1 MDFSLRLKK
10 VLAGVS
16 VAALSLTQAGTVL
29 AAYSD
34 VPAGVWYGDSV
45 NAFVDAGYLD
55 ATQARFRGGNPAN
68 RAEFVKLVVELNGG
82 ILSTPPAVASF
93 DDVSTGAWYY
103 GYFEEAGKE
112 GWVRGDG
119 DCYGSHPCYSR
130 PGANINRAEAAA
142 LITRAFGLAPT
153 GDASQFVDNPSG
165 QWYTNVIQTAADH
178 CVLQGDDSTGRVRP
192 GDNMNRAEMVVMLY
206 RVDQG
211 LSYGVDCGTGG
222 VSGEPMVTDSVAT
235 SSTTVEV
242 EFNMTLD
249 QSAAEDTANYTVTG
263 SPEIAVTSANLLGTS
278 TVELT
283 LGEAMEAGHSYTLT
297 VSDIMTADGV
307 VFSDSVGFTG
317 YTAFVQGD
325 GTLELSLG
333 ASNPVGDTVPKGAV
347 GVVGLSVDFTASCD
361 DSVAVE
367 NLTILHEGFGDEI
380 DIDGIYAAVNGARVT
395 RKRTIDSED
404 QTSDLR
410 FSSPLILDPCETV
423 TVDIVMDFSSTASTS
438 AEHNLVVELPSD
450 VFGNAQ
456 AVAGNFP
463 LRGDTFRMAAVTS
476 GIVSVTYRTVSPD
489 EVEVGDV
496 GVVVGKYEVSV
507 NSTEDQTF
515 YSMTLEQNSSA
526 SDGDF
531 VNIAVRRTDGTILT
545 NTVSQTVGDFITV
558 VFDPPFTVLEGDK
571 ITLEIIADVVG
582 GAGDQ
587 IIMHFEETS
596 DLFAVGSLYGYGV
609 NGQLYGSQ
617 ISLPSETSS
626 LPDTVSIDAGEFTIG
641 IDGPP
646 QEEYTRDDND
656 AVLGNITFQTG
667 GEDIDVKDLFIL
679 VQGTSST
686 GSILTGGASTA
697 DQIHE
702 LLEDVEIRNKSTGRT
717 IDGVRLTGTS
727 DLGSTAA
734 GATEAGTYQ
743 VYRFDDFIVRGD
755 ETWEF
760 RVDFIDNGS
769 DQHPSNNDKF
779 RIHICGEPTHILSAG
794 ALTSNTTGCSFA
806 ALLTSTTSYQMQVE
820 GLSTGDK
827 VGDVRPRGN
836 IAGNFHQIA
845 TATLTIAV
853 KEIGTGDTAVE
864 NAKNVNLFRF
874 EARAGE
880 AEDILFTKAIFES
893 ASGSLNNGQNYALW
907 VDTDGDGSVDTVLE
921 DGVASQSSQISFNDL
936 AGGGYVIPA
945 EETVVF
951 EVHADVSSSL
961 TNNDL
966 EIRFDTGSTVT
977 YVEAEELDDGS
988 NLSNLKTNGT
998 CLDTDGA
1005 ATTSCDIIT
1014 TTVFSQLW
1022 TLRSQGDLY
1031 VTKDTEPLRSRQLL
1045 GGTLGEAILRLELHA
1060 EHEDIDVTDIQ
1071 ITSSGSTATAIDR
1084 LELYRDGEAT
1094 KFAEAT
1100 KGGCGSDT
1108 KLDHNPKNSTPSAT
1122 INDQVG
1128 SGSVTTFC
1136 VNMENQQLVIPDGDD
1151 IDIIIRPRMK
1161 TDEQGGVSNQF
1172 VSLFIGSGAANYDN
1186 LVVQARGGE
1195 SSNDLTMSDQD
1206 GTAEGEIFVGSETA
1220 TSNSNSNSTISGNKN
1235 ISVLSKVTSITNA
1248 NPDANGT
1255 SVPTGISA
1263 IGQIKVSAAAHGNSK
1278 NGDNDITLSGVVF
1291 NVNATNV
1298 SITNGSF
1305 KMYNKADQTK
1315 TVTCVEYDNDTPT
1328 ARVQIS
1334 NTSSG
1339 TMLVSCDGLVA
1350 SNVNTEIDEGT
1361 DSTFVLQADITN
1373 PNNAAGDGGVS
1384 VLQVTL
1390 QEFDDISVTGF
1401 GANTSAKAH
1410 IQWIDKDQAN
1420 TYAAGNVF
1428 TWIEYPETSVKS
1440 TSYNS

>member
-103 GYFEEAGKE
+103 GYFEESGKE

-119 DCYGSHPCYSR
+119 DCYGSSPCYAR

-142 LITRAFGLAPT
+142 LIVRAFGLAPT
-153 GDASQFVDNPSG
+153 GDAAQFVDNPSG

-222 VSGEPMVTDSVAT
+222 MSGEPMVTDTVAT
-235 SSTTVEV
+235 SSTTLEV

-249 QSAAEDTANYTVTG
+249 QSSAEDTGNYTVTG
-263 SPEIAVTSANLLGTS
+263 SPELAVTSANLLGTS

-283 LGEAMEAGHSYTLT
+283 LGETMEAGHSYTLT
-297 VSDIMTADGV
+297 VSDVMTADGT

-317 YTAFVQGD
+317 YTAFVVGD

-361 DSVAVE
+361 DSIAIE

-456 AVAGNFP
+456 SVAGNFP
-463 LRGDTFRMAAVTS
+463 LRGDTFRIAAVTS
-476 GIVSVTYRTVSPD
+476 GIVSLTYRTVSPN

-496 GVVVGKYEVSV
+496 GVVIGKYEVSV

-571 ITLEIIADVVG
+571 ITLEIIADIVG

-617 ISLPSETSS
+617 ISLPAESAT

-641 IDGPP
+641 INGPP

-656 AVLGNITFQTG
+656 AVLANISFQTG

-679 VQGTSST
+679 IQGTSST
-686 GSILTGGASTA
+686 GSILNGGASTA
-697 DQIHE
+697 DQLHE
-702 LLEDVEIRNKSTGRT
+702 LLEDVEIRNTTTGRT
-717 IDGVRLTGTS
+717 IDGVRLTGTTDS
-727 DLGSTAA
+727 GNTSAT
-734 GATEAGTYQ
+734 ATEAGTYQ
-743 VYRFDDFIVRGD
+743 IYRFDDFIVRGD

-760 RVDFIDNGS
+760 RVDFIDNGA
-769 DQHPSNNDKF
+769 DEHPKDGDKF
-779 RIHICGEPTHILSAG
+779 RVHICGEPTHILSAG
-794 ALTSNTTGCSFA
+794 NLTTNTTGCSFA
-806 ALLTSTTSYQMQVE
+806 SLITSTTTYQMQVE

-853 KEIGTGDTAVE
+853 KELGTGDTAVE
-864 NAKNVNLFRF
+864 NAKDVTLFRF

-893 ASGSLNNGQNYALW
+893 GSGSLNNGQNYAFW
-907 VDTDGDGSVDTVLE
+907 VDTDGDGIVDTILE
-921 DGVASQSSQISFNDL
+921 DGVASQSDQISFNDL

-951 EVHADVSSSL
+951 EVHSDISSSL

-966 EIRFDTGSTVT
+966 QIRFDTGSTVT

-988 NLSNLKTNGT
+988 NLSNIQTDGT
-998 CLDTDGA
+998 CLDTGGA
-1005 ATTSCDIIT
+1005 AASTCDIIT
-1014 TTVFSQLW
+1014 STVFSQLW
-1022 TLRSQGDLY
+1022 TLRSQGDLF
-1031 VTKDTEPLRSRQLL
+1031 VIKDTQPLRSRQLL
-1045 GGTLGEAILRLELHA
+1045 GGALGEAILRLELHA

-1071 ITSSGSTATAIDR
+1071 FTSSGTTATSIDR
-1084 LELYRDGEAT
+1084 LELYRDGEST

-1100 KGGCGSDT
+1100 KGGCG
-1108 KLDHNPKNSTPSAT
+1108 
-1122 INDQVG
+1122 NDAKISNFAG
-1128 SGSVTTFC
+1128 NTVTTFC
-1136 VNMENQQLVIPDGDD
+1136 ANMENQQLVVPDGDD
-1151 IDIIIRPRMK
+1151 IDIIVRPRMK
-1161 TDEQGGVSNQF
+1161 TDEQGGVSNQSILLF
-1172 VSLFIGSGAANYDN
+1172 VGSGTSLTENI
-1186 LVVQARGGE
+1186 VVQARGGE
-1195 SSNDLTMSDQD
+1195 SSNDLTMSDED
-1206 GTAEGEIFVGSETA
+1206 GVAEGEIFVGAETVS
-1220 TSNSNSNSTISGNKN
+1220 SNSNKNATIGGNEN
-1235 ISVLSKVTSITNA
+1235 ITVLSKITSIVNA

-1255 SVPTGISA
+1255 SVPTSISA
-1263 IGQIKVSAAAHGNSK
+1263 IGQFKISAAAHGNSK
-1278 NGDNDITLSGVVF
+1278 NGDNDVTLSGVVF

-1298 SITNGSF
+1298 SITNGTF
-1305 KMYNKADQTK
+1305 KIYNKADQTK
-1315 TVTCVEYDNDTPT
+1315 TVTCTEYDTGGT
-1328 ARVQIS
+1328 AIT
-1334 NTSSG
+1334 NLSSG
-1339 TMLVSCDGLVA
+1339 TMLVECIGLVA
-1350 SNVNTEIDEGT
+1350 STVNTEIDEGT
-1361 DSTFVLQADITN
+1361 DATFVLEADIAN
-1373 PNNAAGDGGVS
+1373 PNNQASAGGVS

-1390 QEFDDISVTGF
+1390 QEFDDLSATHF
-1401 GANTSAKAH
+1401 GAKGAVSTRSH
-1410 IQWIDKDQAN
+1410 LQWIDKDQTN

-1428 TWIEYPETSVKS
+1428 LWVEYPETSIKS

>member
-103 GYFEEAGKE
+103 GYFEESGKE

-119 DCYGSHPCYSR
+119 DCYGSSPCYAR

-142 LITRAFGLAPT
+142 LIVRAFGLAPT
-153 GDASQFVDNPSG
+153 GDAAQFVDNPSG

-222 VSGEPMVTDSVAT
+222 MSGEPMVTDTVAT
-235 SSTTVEV
+235 SSTTLEV

-249 QSAAEDTANYTVTG
+249 QSSAEDTGNYTVTG
-263 SPEIAVTSANLLGTS
+263 SPELAVTSANLLGTS

-283 LGEAMEAGHSYTLT
+283 LGETMEAGHSYTLT
-297 VSDIMTADGV
+297 VSDVMTADGT

-317 YTAFVQGD
+317 YTAFVVGD

-361 DSVAVE
+361 DSIAIE

-456 AVAGNFP
+456 SVAGNFP
-463 LRGDTFRMAAVTS
+463 LRGDTFRIAAVTS
-476 GIVSVTYRTVSPD
+476 GIVSLTYRTVSPN

-496 GVVVGKYEVSV
+496 GVVIGKYEVSV

-571 ITLEIIADVVG
+571 ITLEIIADIVG

-617 ISLPSETSS
+617 ISLPAESAT

-641 IDGPP
+641 INGPP

-656 AVLGNITFQTG
+656 AVLANISFQTG

-679 VQGTSST
+679 IQGTSST
-686 GSILTGGASTA
+686 GSILNGGASTA
-697 DQIHE
+697 DQLHE
-702 LLEDVEIRNKSTGRT
+702 LLEDVEIRNTTTGRT
-717 IDGVRLTGTS
+717 IDGVRLTGTTDS
-727 DLGSTAA
+727 GNTSAT
-734 GATEAGTYQ
+734 ATEAGTYQ
-743 VYRFDDFIVRGD
+743 IYRFDDFIVRGD

-760 RVDFIDNGS
+760 RVDFIDNGA
-769 DQHPSNNDKF
+769 DEHPKDGDKF
-779 RIHICGEPTHILSAG
+779 RVHICGEPTHILSAG
-794 ALTSNTTGCSFA
+794 NLTTNTTGCSFA
-806 ALLTSTTSYQMQVE
+806 SLITSTTTYQMQVE

-853 KEIGTGDTAVE
+853 KELGTGDTAVE
-864 NAKNVNLFRF
+864 NAKDVTLFRF

-893 ASGSLNNGQNYALW
+893 GSGSLNNGQNYAFW
-907 VDTDGDGSVDTVLE
+907 VDTDGDGIVDTILE
-921 DGVASQSSQISFNDL
+921 DGVASQSDQISFNDL

-951 EVHADVSSSL
+951 EVHSDISSSL

-966 EIRFDTGSTVT
+966 QIRFDTGSTVT

-988 NLSNLKTNGT
+988 NLSNIQTDGT
-998 CLDTDGA
+998 CRDTVGDEA
-1005 ATTSCDIIT
+1005 STCDIIT

-1022 TLRSQGDLY
+1022 TLRSQGDLF
-1031 VTKDTEPLRSRQLL
+1031 VIKDTQPLRSRQLL
-1045 GGTLGEAILRLELHA
+1045 GGALGEAILRLELHA

-1071 ITSSGSTATAIDR
+1071 FTSSGTTATSIDR
-1084 LELYRDGEAT
+1084 LELYRDGEST

-1100 KGGCGSDT
+1100 KGGCG
-1108 KLDHNPKNSTPSAT
+1108 
-1122 INDQVG
+1122 NDAKISNFAG
-1128 SGSVTTFC
+1128 NTVTTFC
-1136 VNMENQQLVIPDGDD
+1136 ANMENQQLVVPDGDD
-1151 IDIIIRPRMK
+1151 IDIIVRPRMK
-1161 TDEQGGVSNQF
+1161 TDEQGGVSNQSILLF
-1172 VSLFIGSGAANYDN
+1172 VGSGTSLTENI
-1186 LVVQARGGE
+1186 VVQARGGE
-1195 SSNDLTMSDQD
+1195 SSNDLTMSDED
-1206 GTAEGEIFVGSETA
+1206 GVAEGEIFVGAETV
-1220 TSNSNSNSTISGNKN
+1220 TSNSNKNATIGGNEN
-1235 ISVLSKVTSITNA
+1235 ITVLSKITSIVNV

-1255 SVPTGISA
+1255 SVPTSISA
-1263 IGQIKVSAAAHGNSK
+1263 IGQFKISAAAHGNSK
-1278 NGDNDITLSGVVF
+1278 NGDNDVTLSGVVF

-1298 SITNGSF
+1298 SITNGTF
-1305 KMYNKADQTK
+1305 KIYNKADQTK
-1315 TVTCVEYDNDTPT
+1315 TVTCTEYDTGGT
-1328 ARVQIS
+1328 AIT
-1334 NTSSG
+1334 NLSSG
-1339 TMLVSCDGLVA
+1339 TMLVECIGLVA
-1350 SNVNTEIDEGT
+1350 STVNTEIDEGT
-1361 DSTFVLQADITN
+1361 DATFVLEADIAN
-1373 PNNAAGDGGVS
+1373 PNNQASAGGVS

-1390 QEFDDISVTGF
+1390 QEFDDLSATHF
-1401 GANTSAKAH
+1401 GAKGAVSTRSH
-1410 IQWIDKDQAN
+1410 LQWIDKDQTN

-1428 TWIEYPETSVKS
+1428 LWVEYPETSIKS

>member
-1 MDFSLRLKK
+1 MDFSLKFKK
-10 VLAGVS
+10 VLAGAS
-16 VAALSLTQAGTVL
+16 VAALSLTQVGTVL
-29 AAYSD
+29 AAYND
-34 VPAGVWYGDSV
+34 VPAGVWYGDAV

-55 ATQARFRGGNPAN
+55 ATQARFRGGQPAN

-103 GYFEEAGKE
+103 AYFEESGKE

-119 DCYGSHPCYSR
+119 DCYGSHPCYAR
-130 PGANINRAEAAA
+130 PSANINRAEAAA
-142 LITRAFGLAPT
+142 LITRAFGLAST

-222 VSGEPMVTDSVAT
+222 MSGDPVVTDAVAT
-235 SSTTVEV
+235 DSTTIEV
-242 EFNMTLD
+242 EFSATLD
-249 QSAAEDTANYTVTG
+249 QSSAEDVSNYNVSG
-263 SPEIAVTSANLLGTS
+263 GNDPAVTSANLLGTS

-283 LGEAMEAGHSYTLT
+283 LGESQEAGASYTLT
-297 VSDIMTADGV
+297 VSDLMTANGS
-307 VFSDSVGFTG
+307 VFGDSVGFSG

-325 GTLELSLG
+325 GSLEVSLA

-347 GVVGLSVDFTASCD
+347 GVVMLSVDFTASCE

-367 NLTILHEGFGDEI
+367 NLTILHEGFGSEI

-423 TVDIVMDFSSTASTS
+423 SVDIVGDFNTTSTTA

-456 AVAGNFP
+456 SVSGNFP
-463 LRGDTFRMAAVTS
+463 LRGDTFRIAAVTS
-476 GIVSVTYRTVSPD
+476 GTVSVTYRTVSPD

-496 GVVVGKYEVSV
+496 GIVVGKFEVSV

-545 NTVSQTVGDFITV
+545 NTVSQTVGDFVTV

-582 GAGDQ
+582 GAGDA
-587 IIMHFEETS
+587 IIVHFEETS

-617 ISLPSETSS
+617 ISLAAETAT
-626 LPDTVSIDAGEFTIG
+626 LPDTVNIDAGEFTIG
-641 IDGPP
+641 IDGPA

-656 AVLGNITFQTG
+656 AVLANITFQTG
-667 GEDIDVKDLFIL
+667 GEDIDVKDFYVA
-679 VQGTSST
+679 VQGTTST
-686 GSILTGGASTA
+686 GGTLSDNTLDTSA
-697 DQIHE
+697 DTIQE
-702 LLEDVEIRNKSTGRT
+702 VLEDVEIRNKATGRT
-717 IDGVRLTGTS
+717 IDGVRLTASGDSGDTASVGTF
-727 DLGSTAA
+727 
-734 GATEAGTYQ
+734 Q
-743 VYRFDDFIVRGD
+743 IYRFDDFIVRGD

-769 DQHPSNNDKF
+769 AKHPVNGDKF
-779 RIHICGEPTHILSAG
+779 RIHVCGEPTHILSAG
-794 ALTSNTTGCSFA
+794 ALTSNTTGCDFNS
-806 ALLTSTTSYQMQVE
+806 LLTAASTTYQMQVE

-836 IAGNFHQIA
+836 IAGNFHKIA

-864 NAKNVNLFRF
+864 NAKDVNLFRY

-893 ASGSLNNGQNYALW
+893 GSGSLNNGQNYALW
-907 VDTDGDGSVDTVLE
+907 VDTDGDGSVDTILE
-921 DGVASQSSQISFNDL
+921 DGVATQSSQVTFADL

-951 EVHADVSSSL
+951 EVHSDISSSL

-966 EIRFDTGSTVT
+966 QLRFDTGSTVT
-977 YVEAEELDDGS
+977 YLEAEELDDGS
-988 NLSNLKTNGT
+988 NLSNLQTDGT
-998 CLDTDGA
+998 CLDSTGA
-1005 ATTSCDIIT
+1005 AASSCDIIVT
-1014 TTVFSQLW
+1014 TAFSQLF
-1022 TLRSQGDLY
+1022 TLIGQGDLF
-1031 VTKDTEPLRSRQLL
+1031 VTKDSSPLRSRQLL

-1060 EHEDIDVTDIQ
+1060 ENEPIDVTDIQ
-1071 ITSSGSTATAIDR
+1071 FTSSGSSAISIDR
-1084 LELYRDGEAT
+1084 LELYLDGEST

-1100 KGGCGSDT
+1100 KGGCGSDA
-1108 KLDHNPKNSTPSAT
+1108 KLDHNPSVANE
-1122 INDQVG
+1122 QVG
-1128 SGSVTTFC
+1128 SGTVTTFC
-1136 VNMENQQLVIPDGDD
+1136 VNMENEQLVVPDGADVD
-1151 IDIIIRPRMK
+1151 VVVRPRLK
-1161 TDEQGGVSNQF
+1161 TDQQGGVTKETIA
-1172 VSLFIGSGAANYDN
+1172 LFIGSGTATYDN
-1186 LVVQARGGE
+1186 IVVQARGSE
-1195 SSNDLTMSDQD
+1195 SSNDLTMND
-1206 GTAEGEIFVGSETA
+1206 GDASAEGEVFVGTETVA
-1220 TSNSNSNSTISGNKN
+1220 ANAYISGSKN
-1235 ISVLSKVTSITNA
+1235 VSVLSKITSITNA

-1255 SVPTGISA
+1255 AVPTGISA
-1263 IGQIKVSAAAHGNSK
+1263 VGQFKVAAAAHNNSK
-1278 NGDNDITLSGVVF
+1278 NGDNDVVLSGIVF

-1298 SITNGSF
+1298 SVAANSF
-1305 KMYNKADQTK
+1305 KLYNKADQTK
-1315 TVTCVEYDNDTPT
+1315 KVTCDDMDLTG
-1328 ARVQIS
+1328 
-1334 NTSSG
+1334 TSITGVASG
-1339 TMLVSCDGLVA
+1339 TMLVQCIGLA
-1350 SNVNTEIDEGT
+1350 ANAMDTEVDEGT
-1361 DSTFVLQADITN
+1361 DSTFVLEADITN
-1373 PNNAAGDGGVS
+1373 PNNQAANGGVS
-1384 VLQVTL
+1384 VLQVSL
-1390 QEFDDISVTGF
+1390 SNFDDIGRTPF
-1401 GANTSAKAH
+1401 GSQGVAANRSH
-1410 IQWIDKDQAN
+1410 IQWFDSDQDSGYASNGSN
-1420 TYAAGNVF
+1420 TNESDAIFN
-1428 TWIEYPETSVKS
+1428 WIEYPETSVKS